1 MTLTADDSAFL
12 FSIAQGHDAP
22 AALGDGRL
30 ATFATPAES
39 VLDFCGDQES
49 AEIFRK
55 SLERLEES
63 GARRITI
70 DYAPFRETGLLL
82 YGGPWVAERLG
93 ALEAFMS
100 AHSDE
105 MHPVT
110 RAIIA
115 GGSQYRA
122 VDVFRAQQRL
132 KSLRETCL
140 RVFEQAEVLVVP
152 TIPTLP
158 KRSEV
163 AQDSVLW
170 SRRLGTYTNFTNLLG
185 LSALAVPVAFTAL
198 GLPVGLTLIGP
209 AGSERRLCEI
219 GMAWQ
224 RQIDLPLGATGN
236 RLPVGAARA
245 VPRPSAPAEGYVRVS
260 VAGAHLQGQPFH
272 PAVCRLG
279 ARFVRACRTAAKYQ
293 FFAFLDLDPPRP
305 GRLQVDERGGAIAVE
320 IYDLPLEGFGRLV
333 ASVAP
338 PLAIGTVELEDGES
352 VKGFLCE
359 SCAAGKARDITDFG
373 GWMAFRNQNSRSSAA
388 QKPAPC

>member
-1 MTLTADDSAFL
+1 
-12 FSIAQGHDAP
+12 
-22 AALGDGRL
+22 
-30 ATFATPAES
+30 
-39 VLDFCGDQES
+39 
-49 AEIFRK
+49 
-55 SLERLEES
+55 
-63 GARRITI
+63 
-70 DYAPFRETGLLL
+70 
-82 YGGPWVAERLG
+82 LG

-110 RAIIA
+110 RTIIA

-132 KSLRETCL
+132 KSLREICL

-236 RLPVGAARA
+236 RLPAAAAR
-245 VPRPSAPAEGYVRVS
+245 VFPKTSAPPEGSVRVS

-272 PAVCRLG
+272 AALCRLG

-305 GRLQVDERGGAIAVE
+305 GLLQVAERGGAIEVE
-320 IYDLPLEGFGRLV
+320 IYDLPAEGFGRLV

-359 SCAAGKARDITDFG
+359 SCAARGARDITDFG
-373 GWMAFRNQNSRSSAA
+373 GWIAFRNQHSRSSAV